1 MARLRVR
8 EIAEAQG
15 YNMSQLQRQSG
26 VTMPSIR
33 RYWYN
38 TRDGKASGEPLRE
51 VDLVVLEAI
60 ARVLGVGVR
69 ELFTNGESQDI
80 QPLGDSLLTRLAA

>member
-1 MARLRVR
+1 LARLRVR
-8 EIAEAQG
+8 EIAEARG
-15 YNMSQLQRQSG
+15 LNMSRLQRQSG
-26 VTMPSIR
+26 VTMPSVR

-38 TRDGKASGEPLRE
+38 TRDGKSIGEPLRE

-69 ELFTNGESQDI
+69 DLFTNGESQDI
-80 QPLGDSLLTRLAA
+80 QPPGDSLLTRLAA